1 MTAVPTRRRS
11 AAERREEILGIAIEH
26 FAVGG
31 YRGTSTEV
39 IAREARISQPYL
51 FRLFR
56 SKQEL
61 FLASE
66 DRACE
71 RVLETFR
78 RAASGAPPGE
88 KLAAMG
94 RACTDELLP
103 DGAVLM
109 IMQGFAAAGADP
121 EIRAHVRQEF
131 GDMVMEV
138 AELGGV
144 APGDVWA
151 FFATG
156 MQLNIVA
163 ALELQQMVS
172 SLTPVPSFRASRELI
187 DSAALSGCRGRLA
200 SRP

>member
-1 MTAVPTRRRS
+1 
-11 AAERREEILGIAIEH
+11 
-26 FAVGG
+26 
-31 YRGTSTEV
+31 
-39 IAREARISQPYL
+39 
-51 FRLFR
+51 
-56 SKQEL
+56 
-61 FLASE
+61 
-66 DRACE
+66 
-71 RVLETFR
+71 
-78 RAASGAPPGE
+78 
-88 KLAAMG
+88 MG

-121 EIRAHVRQEF
+121 EIRAHVRQKF
-131 GDMVMEV
+131 GDMVMEF

-172 SLTPVPSFRASRELI
+172 SLTPVPSFHARANSSTPPPSRGVEVAWRAGLDLEPI
-187 DSAALSGCRGRLA
+187 DVLDHCHCG
-200 SRP
+200 SRPTPNSA